1 MNRYLSCLSALSLGL
16 GFFMNEGRAAG
27 TVPDHDLI
35 PVPAEV
41 VWAEGLLPLDGNF
54 ALGMAGVKDPRVVEA
69 AGRWLSRLEKRTGLQ
84 FAAKAPVTGKT
95 TLVLECRKAGAPVQ
109 SVREDE
115 SYSLTI
121 GDKQATLSAANAL
134 GILRGLE
141 TLLQLVRLE
150 AGKPVWPAVVVRDQ
164 PRFPWRGL
172 LVDAARHWQPVEVIK
187 RNLDGLAQAKMNVL
201 HWHLSEDQGFRVECR
216 KYPNLHGLGS
226 DGNFYTQAQIRE
238 VVAYARARG
247 IRVLPEFDVPG
258 HATSWLVGYPE
269 LSAGPGPYAIERH
282 FGIFNPTFDP
292 SKEAVYAF
300 LDAFIGEMAPLFPD
314 EYFHIGGDEVT
325 GRQWNQTP
333 SVQAFMNKK
342 GMKTNND
349 LQMYFNSR
357 LSAILA
363 KHGKKMA
370 GWDEIAHPKL
380 PKNIL
385 VQSWR
390 GPDGLARSAADG
402 YDVVLSNGYYLDQMS
417 TAAAHYSVDP
427 IPPASTLDAKARA
440 HILGGEACMW
450 GEYVTPETIDSRIWP
465 RLLAVAERLW
475 SPPEVRNME
484 SLYKRMEIESGRLE
498 EVGLTHRSNYRP
510 MLERLVAKGGVEPLK
525 VLADVV
531 TPIKAY
537 GRGSTRDYTSLI
549 PLQFLVD
556 AARPESETARRF
568 VVSVDA
574 WLASAPKFHADDSL
588 RAAMQ
593 KWKGNHAALGKFL
606 LESANAQDAFSQS
619 QDLSEIARIGLEALD
634 FLQMKQ
640 GKVASSAW
648 SRGAAAVIGRAQV
661 PHAEIDLAVLPAI
674 RKLVIAASPPEE
686 MKALAGPSEED

>member
-1 MNRYLSCLSALSLGL
+1 MSRCMPCFSALTLSLGL
-16 GFFMNEGRAAG
+16 LLIEGRADGNAP
-27 TVPDHDLI
+27 VHDLI
-35 PVPAEV
+35 PAPAEL
-41 VWAEGLLPLDGNF
+41 VWAEGSLPLDGAF
-54 ALGMAGVKDPRVVEA
+54 TLAIAGVKDPRIVEA
-69 AGRWLSRLEKRTGLQ
+69 AGRWLSRLERRTGLQ
-84 FAAKAPVTGKT
+84 FAAKAPVTGKSI
-95 TLVLECRKAGAPVQ
+95 LVLECRKAGSPVQ

-115 SYSLTI
+115 SYTLTI

-134 GILRGLE
+134 GLLRGLE
-141 TLLQLVRLE
+141 SLLQLVRLE

-216 KYPNLHGLGS
+216 KYPKLHGLGS
-226 DGNFYTQAQIRE
+226 DGNYYTQAQIKE

-247 IRVLPEFDVPG
+247 IRVVPEFDVPG

-269 LSAGPGPYAIERH
+269 LAAGPGPYVIERR

-300 LDAFIGEMAPLFPD
+300 LDAFIGEIAPLFPD

-325 GRQWNQTP
+325 GRQWNQSPT
-333 SVQAFMNKK
+333 VQAFMNSK

-402 YDVVLSNGYYLDQMS
+402 YDVILSNGYYLDLMA
-417 TAAAHYSVDP
+417 TAGYHYANDP
-427 IPPASTLDAKARA
+427 IPAGSALDAKGKA
-440 HILGGEACMW
+440 HVLGGEACMW

-475 SPPEVRNME
+475 SPAEVRDVE
-484 SLYKRMEIESGRLE
+484 SLYRRMEIAGGHLE
-498 EVGLTHRSNYRP
+498 EAGLTHRSNYRP

-525 VLADVV
+525 VLADVA

-537 GRGSTRDYTSLI
+537 GRGSTRDYTSLV
-549 PLQFLVD
+549 PLQRLVD

-568 VVSVDA
+568 EVAVDA
-574 WLASAPKFHADDSL
+574 WLGSAPKSGPDDSI
-588 RAAMQ
+588 RAALAR
-593 KWKGNHAALGKFL
+593 WKGNHAALGKFL
-606 LESANAQDAFSQS
+606 LDSENAQDAFSQS

-634 FLQMKQ
+634 FLQKKK
-640 GKVASSAW
+640 GKSASAAW
-648 SRGAAAVIGRAQV
+648 SRGAAAVIARAQV

-674 RKLVIAASPPEE
+674 RKLVIAAAPPGEI
-686 MKALAGPSEED
+686 KALAGPGGHE